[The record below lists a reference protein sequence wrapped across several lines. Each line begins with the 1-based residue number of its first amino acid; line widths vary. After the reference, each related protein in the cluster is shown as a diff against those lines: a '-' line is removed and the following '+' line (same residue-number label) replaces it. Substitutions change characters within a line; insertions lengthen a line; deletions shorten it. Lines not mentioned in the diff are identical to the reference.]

1 MIPTFCVICRLRAG
15 IFFTARGNT
24 LNYWLMKSE
33 PAVFSI
39 DDLARRP
46 GRTDSWDGVRNYQA
60 RNMLRDEMQPGDCAF
75 FYHSSCAEPGV
86 AGVMKVVSRGH
97 PDTAAFDRRSD
108 YFDSGSTPAGPRWYS
123 VDVQLQRKFKR
134 VITLP
139 ELRAQRALAGL
150 ALLRRG
156 NRLSVLPVS
165 SAEWKCILSLA
176 DD

>member
-1 MIPTFCVICRLRAG
+1 
-15 IFFTARGNT
+15 
-24 LNYWLMKSE
+24 MKSE

-46 GRTDSWDGVRNYQA
+46 GRRASWNGVRNYQA
-60 RNMLRDEMQPGDCAF
+60 RNMLRDEMQPGDRAF
-75 FYHSSCAEPGV
+75 FYHSSCDEPGV
-86 AGVMKVVSRGH
+86 AGIMKIVSGGH
-97 PDTAAFDRRSD
+97 ADASAFDRRSD
-108 YFDSGSTPAGPRWYS
+108 YFDAGSTRVAPRWYT

-139 ELRAQRALAGL
+139 ELRAQPALADL

-165 SAEWKCILSLA
+165 AKEWKCILSLA
-176 DD
+176 EDA

>member
-1 MIPTFCVICRLRAG
+1 
-15 IFFTARGNT
+15 
-24 LNYWLMKSE
+24 MKSE

-46 GRTDSWDGVRNYQA
+46 GRRASWNGVRNYQA
-60 RNMLRDEMQPGDCAF
+60 RNMLRDEMQPGDRAF
-75 FYHSSCAEPGV
+75 LYHSSCDEPGV
-86 AGVMKVVSRGH
+86 TGIMKIVSRGYA
-97 PDTAAFDRRSD
+97 DASAFDRRGD
-108 YFDSGSTPAGPRWYS
+108 YFDAGSTRAAPRWYT

-139 ELRAQRALAGL
+139 ELRAQPALADL

-165 SAEWKCILSLA
+165 AKEWKCILSLA
-176 DD
+176 EDARTGQVKS